1 MSLSPIQARNV
12 LKKQALARATLTGFA
27 RYIDIPGVPLHDGV
41 SDREYEVIDTPLAL
55 HHVVM
60 LNAMQ
65 LMAQGLLVID
75 RASMRS
81 PIDWSLLRGEKPQ
94 LNQRVTGGSAQPPVG
109 SGSKTGASNGDADPS
124 TDFKISNP
132 WTRIRPI
139 PETDVSTASRDI
151 ETNVSY
157 EEVWTDAAFNVRLVL
172 WQVLNG
178 VTSAGDARVMIDH
191 ALEGEPVQICRRV
204 MLMMPPGSA
213 KSTYA
218 SVVFPTW
225 VMGQEKAFETILT
238 GWGDPI
244 CRRHGKRARQIC
256 SSPQYRA
263 LFNQEVDPNTRAAE
277 DWQLLNFSSY
287 KSSGIQAGIS
297 GFRTHG
303 LIWDDM
309 IKGRQDADSPTVRN
323 TVWNEYV
330 DSARSRKT
338 PMAWEVGVGTRW
350 HEDEH
355 MGRILPEGYTGKS
368 GFIECR
374 DGNIWLV
381 LCFAAECERLDDPLG
396 RQPGEMIWPEWF
408 DEEYWQDKRRNPR
421 SWASL
426 YQQRPA
432 PEEGLLF
439 KRENFKYYDE
449 LPEGDD
455 FISYDPGV
463 SDIGDPTAMH
473 RWRVDNES
481 RLYLIER
488 YYASVG
494 MDVWIEKLIHMVNVS
509 QNLQEAVSEAGVIRK
524 AAEPFITRAMRKT
537 KTFFTQSWV
546 NRSANKKAMA
556 AAAVAMVNS
565 GQVFMPRNSD
575 GEDFISACLRFP
587 SSKDDHDVDSFAN
600 LCLRLEVMW
609 DTQPRVQEDKKPVII
624 GGSFGG
630 EEMKVSQFMPP
641 RFPKRKSRWTR

>member
-1 MSLSPIQARNV
+1 MSLSPEQARDV
-12 LKKQALARATLTGFA
+12 LRKQALARATLTGYA

-41 SDREYEVIDTPLAL
+41 SDREYEVIETPLAL
-55 HHVVM
+55 HHIVM

-65 LMAQGLLVID
+65 LMAQGLLFID
-75 RASMRS
+75 RESGFS
-81 PIDWSLLRGEKPQ
+81 PVDFSLLRGEKPEE
-94 LNQRVTGGSAQPPVG
+94 NQRVAAGSANPPPG
-109 SGSKTGASNGDADPS
+109 SESKEGASMKALAPP

-132 WTRIRPI
+132 FTTSVQEPGDTSPGKSGTELYETWT
-139 PETDVSTASRDI
+139 
-151 ETNVSY
+151 
-157 EEVWTDAAFNVRLVL
+157 EEAFLVRLAL
-172 WQVLNG
+172 YQVLNG
-178 VTSAGDARVMIDH
+178 KMTPDDCRSIFHDLYPDMSV
-191 ALEGEPVQICRRV
+191 CRRV

-225 VMGQEKAFETILT
+225 VMGEEKAFETILT

-256 SSPQYRA
+256 GSPQYRA
-263 LFNQEVDPNTRAAE
+263 LFSQQVDPNTRAAE
-277 DWQLLNFSSY
+277 DWQLTNFSSY

-309 IKGRQDADSPTVRN
+309 IKGRQDADSQTVRN

-355 MGRILPEGYTGKS
+355 MGRILPEGYNGKS
-368 GFIECR
+368 GFMECR
-374 DGNIWLV
+374 DGNVWLV

-396 RQPGEMIWPEWF
+396 REPGEMIWPEWF
-408 DEEYWQDKRRNPR
+408 DEDYWQDKRRNPR

-432 PEEGLLF
+432 PEEGLMF
-439 KRENFKYYDE
+439 RREDFKYWDE
-449 LPEGDD
+449 LPPGED

-463 SDIGDPTAMH
+463 SEIGDPTAMH
-473 RWRVDNES
+473 RWRIDDQSRIYLVD
-481 RLYLIER
+481 R
-488 YYASVG
+488 YYAQVG
-494 MDVWIEKLIHMVNVS
+494 MDVWIEKLISMVRLS
-509 QNLQEAVSEAGVIRK
+509 KRLQEVVSEAGVIRK
-524 AAEPFITRAMRKT
+524 AAEPWITRAQRKT
-537 KTFFTQSWV
+537 KAFFTQVWV
-546 NRSANKKAMA
+546 NRSGNKKAMA
-556 AAAVAMVNS
+556 APAIAMVSS
-565 GQVFMPRNSD
+565 GQVFVPRNSD
-575 GEDFISACLRFP
+575 GEDFIAACLRFP
-587 SSKDDHDVDSFAN
+587 TSADDHDVDSFAN
-600 LCLRLEVMW
+600 LCQRLEAMW
-609 DTQPRVQEDKKPVII
+609 DTQPRVQKEKKPVII

-630 EEMKVSQFMPP
+630 EKMKVKDFMPP

>member
-1 MSLSPIQARNV
+1 MSASLTPEQARNV
-12 LKKQALARATLTGFA
+12 LRKQALARATLTGFA

-55 HHVVM
+55 HHVMM

-65 LMAQGLLVID
+65 LMAQGLLFYD
-75 RASMRS
+75 RASMAS
-81 PIDWSLLRGEKPQ
+81 LVDWSLLRGEKPGE
-94 LNQRVTGGSAQPPVG
+94 NQRVGAGPLNPPVG
-109 SGSKTGASNGDADPS
+109 VEKKQGFPYGDADPP

-132 WTRIRPI
+132 FTTSVQESLDKSGGYTA
-139 PETDVSTASRDI
+139 PELYEVYTSDAYFVRTAL
-151 ETNVSY
+151 Y
-157 EEVWTDAAFNVRLVL
+157 
-172 WQVLNG
+172 QVLTG
-178 VTSAGDARVMIDH
+178 TMSAADARRIVDEVYGG
-191 ALEGEPVQICRRV
+191 LDICRRV

-225 VMGQEKAFETILT
+225 VMGQSKAFETILT

-256 SSPQYRA
+256 TSPQYRA
-263 LFNQEVDPNTRAAE
+263 LFGEQVDPNTRAAE
-277 DWQLLNFSSY
+277 DWQLTNFSSY

-309 IKGRQDADSPTVRN
+309 IKGRQDADSPTVRGA
-323 TVWNEYV
+323 VWNEYV

-338 PMAWEVGVGTRW
+338 PSAWEVGVGTRW

-355 MGRILPEGYTGKS
+355 MGRILPDGYNGES
-368 GFIECR
+368 GLMECR
-374 DGNIWLV
+374 DGNVWMV

-396 RQPGEMIWPEWF
+396 RKPGEMIWQEWF
-408 DEEYWQDKRRNPR
+408 DEEYWQDKRRSPR

-439 KRENFKYYDE
+439 KRERFKYWDE

-463 SDIGDPTAMH
+463 SEIGDPTAMH
-473 RWRVDNES
+473 RWRVDNEA
-481 RLYLIER
+481 RIYLVER
-488 YYASVG
+488 YYAQVG
-494 MDVWIEKLIHMVNVS
+494 MDVWIEKLIHWVRIS
-509 QNLQEAVSEAGVIRK
+509 KRLQEVVSESGVIRK
-524 AAEPFITRAMRKT
+524 AAEPFILRAMRKT

-546 NRSANKKAMA
+546 NRSAKKTAMA
-556 AAAVAMVNS
+556 ASAIAMVNS

-575 GEDFISACLRFP
+575 GEDFIAGCLRFP
-587 SSKDDHDVDSFAN
+587 NTNDDHDVDSFAN

-609 DTQPRVQEDKKPVII
+609 EHAPRVEEDKKPVII

-630 EEMKVSQFMPP
+630 EPMKVKSFMPP
-641 RFPKRKSRWTR
+641 KYPKRKSRWMR